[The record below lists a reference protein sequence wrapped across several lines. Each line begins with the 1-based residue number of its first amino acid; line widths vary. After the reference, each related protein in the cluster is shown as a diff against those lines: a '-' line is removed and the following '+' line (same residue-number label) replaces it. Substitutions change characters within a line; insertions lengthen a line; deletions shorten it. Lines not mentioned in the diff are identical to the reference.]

1 MTDPEQGMTG
11 TEPLP
16 KPDEADRPPVPAPLP
31 DFRAWQSAL
40 AGLLARLEH
49 HRSGMTGRRL
59 AADAGWLLDRAE
71 AMVVAAE
78 DLARE
83 TVFPAKL
90 TPAVGEAVARAGV
103 FVSKANKVRDGMK
116 QGLFRSVLTA
126 LSRAAVPSAAP
137 AVRSCLES
145 AGEAL
150 NGYFTLFTEKYPS
163 SLAARSWVDAAS
175 GFVADYKQ
183 LVRGLPE

>member
-1 MTDPEQGMTG
+1 MTD
-11 TEPLP
+11 TEPQP
-16 KPDEADRPPVPAPLP
+16 KPDEADRTPAPAL

-71 AMVVAAE
+71 AMVVAVE

-83 TVFPAKL
+83 TTFPPKL
-90 TPAVGEAVARAGV
+90 APAEGEAVARAGL
-103 FVSKANKVRDGMK
+103 FVSKANKVRDGLK

-163 SLAARSWVDAAS
+163 SLAARGWVDAAS
-175 GFVADYKQ
+175 GFVADYRQ
-183 LVRGLPE
+183 LVRDLPE

>member
-1 MTDPEQGMTG
+1 MTD
-11 TEPLP
+11 TEPQS
-16 KPDEADRPPVPAPLP
+16 KPDETDRTPPPAPLL
-31 DFRAWQSAL
+31 DFRPWQSAL

-49 HRSGMTGRRL
+49 DRSAMTGRRL

-71 AMVVAAE
+71 AMVVAVE

-83 TVFPAKL
+83 TTFPAKL

-103 FVSKANKVRDGMK
+103 FVSAAQEVRE
-116 QGLFRSVLTA
+116 GLKRGLVRSVLTA

-150 NGYFTLFTEKYPS
+150 NGYFTLFTDRYPS
-163 SLAARSWVDAAS
+163 SLAARGWVDAAS
-175 GFVADYKQ
+175 GFLADYKQ